1 MRAWLK
7 TGAIPDDPELKAE
20 LTGRE
25 YGFDLHNA
33 IRLEKKED
41 MKKRGLSSP
50 DNADGLALTFAYPVA
65 DLPAEMQFEAGG
77 GLRRSTPLRS
87 SPITIRSRTLK
98 RLDSVSL
105 HCHGPA
111 NRPQRRFGRHPRR
124 RLRPADTMNL

>member
-1 MRAWLK
+1 MWASMRAWLK
-7 TGAIPDDPELKAE
+7 TGAIPDDPELLAE

-65 DLPAEMQFEAGG
+65 DRPDETQLGAGGTLPAPHAVRIQ
-77 GLRRSTPLRS
+77 SDYDPLAE
-87 SPITIRSRTLK
+87 P
-98 RLDSVSL
+98 
-105 HCHGPA
+105 
-111 NRPQRRFGRHPRR
+111 
-124 RLRPADTMNL
+124 